1 MLPKMNSPPLNNPE
15 RVLLSF
21 PGFQE
26 SGSMVQFLDKP
37 EPGKSRESGIRH
49 FESGYT

>member
-1 MLPKMNSPPLNNPE
+1 MSPRMNSPPLNNPE

-26 SGSMVQFLDKP
+26 SGSKVQFLDEP
-37 EPGKSRESGIRH
+37 EPEKSRESGIRH
-49 FESGYT
+49 FERGYT